1 MNRVI
6 TVVLAVSLSLVMP
19 SPASA
24 QGTESTAP
32 PLDSPLGTV
41 ALSTSCTP
49 GAEVNIARGLALLH
63 HMTYPAARSSFAA
76 AAEHDPECAFAY
88 WGQAMSFIHPLWPDE
103 PTAEQLKEGQELVRR
118 AESARHKD
126 ALAEAMIAAVA
137 NYYENAFNRSEAE
150 RLRHFEEGWGKV
162 YQVHSDRPEAALFY
176 ALAHMA
182 TASLEDETFA
192 ERRRAGAI
200 AERVLEDIPDH
211 PGAHHYAIHAYDVPA
226 LADRALEV
234 ARSYGELAPGIPHAL
249 HMPTHIFTR
258 LGLWD
263 ESVAFNRRSAD
274 AALQHSAG
282 GHYLHAVDYL
292 VYAYLQRAEYENAE
306 AVFEEL
312 QTHGRPY
319 VPHGASAYTLA
330 AVPSRIALEQGDWA
344 RAAAVMP
351 TDDGEFPWEHYPQ
364 FRAIVPFARALGAA
378 RLGDVDDARREIAE
392 LEEISDA
399 LAETA
404 PYWSKQI
411 AIQAKSAEAWL
422 VFEAGESERG
432 LELMEEAAAMEAET
446 ETHGV
451 TPGEVLP
458 AAELLG
464 DMLMKSGRFEDALA
478 QYRRALQ
485 RSPNRFNSLY
495 GAAHS
500 AEEAGNAAE
509 ATRFYEQLL
518 LMAPAADA
526 REDELARAR
535 SFLAGN
541 R

>member
-1 MNRVI
+1 MIRVI
-6 TVVLAVSLSLVMP
+6 TVVLMVSLFLAVR
-19 SPASA
+19 SPAAA
-24 QGTESTAP
+24 QGTASEAP
-32 PLDSPLGTV
+32 TLGSRLGTV
-41 ALSTSCTP
+41 ALTTTCSP
-49 GAEVNIARGLALLH
+49 DAEVNVTRGLALLH
-63 HMTYPAARSSFAA
+63 HMTYPAARASFAA
-76 AAEHDPECAFAY
+76 ASEADPDCAFAY

-118 AESARHKD
+118 AEAAKHND

-137 NYYENAFNRSEAE
+137 SYYENASSHSEAE
-150 RLRHFEEGWGKV
+150 RIRRFEEGWDRV
-162 YQVHSDRPEAALFY
+162 YEVHSDHPEAALFY

-192 ERRRAGAI
+192 ERRRTGAI
-200 AERVLEDIPDH
+200 AERVLEDIPEH
-211 PGAHHYAIHAYDVPA
+211 PGAHHYVIHAYDVPA

-234 ARSYGELAPGIPHAL
+234 ARSYGELAPSIPHAL

-258 LGLWD
+258 LGLWE
-263 ESVAFNRRSAD
+263 ESVALNRRAAD

-292 VYAYLQRAEYENAE
+292 VFAYLQRAEYENAE

-312 QTHGRPY
+312 QKHGRPY

-330 AVPSRIALEQGDWA
+330 AVPSRIALEQGDWE
-344 RAAAVMP
+344 RAAAVTP
-351 TDDGEFPWEHYPQ
+351 TDDGEFPWQHYPQ
-364 FRAIVPFARALGAA
+364 FRAMVPFARALGAA
-378 RLGDVDDARREIAE
+378 RLGDVDAATREIAE
-392 LEEISDA
+392 LKKIRDA

-422 VFEAGESERG
+422 AFEVGERQRG
-432 LELMEEAAAMEAET
+432 LQLMEEAAVMEAET

-464 DMLMKSGRFEDALA
+464 DMLRKSERFAEALD
-478 QYRRALQ
+478 QYKRALQ

-495 GAAHS
+495 GAARA
-500 AEEAGNAAE
+500 AEDAGNSAE
-509 ATRFYEQLL
+509 ATRFYEKLL
-518 LMAPAADA
+518 SQAPAADA
-526 REDELARAR
+526 RELEISHAR
-535 SFLAGN
+535 SYLEGN